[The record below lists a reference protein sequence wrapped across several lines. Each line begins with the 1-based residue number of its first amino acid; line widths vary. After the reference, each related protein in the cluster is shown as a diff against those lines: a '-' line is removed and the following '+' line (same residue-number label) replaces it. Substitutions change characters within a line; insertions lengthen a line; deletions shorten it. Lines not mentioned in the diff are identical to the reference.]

1 MTPESLDSI
10 DEEQTTSSEVNRD
23 ETNDSLVDASF
34 GDSQIAETQDIKEK
48 AELFDAMM
56 KGDHVTI
63 EWDGEDL
70 AEGAFAYRVNV
81 DRVVLPNAKS
91 VGESA
96 FLGCVHLYFVELP
109 AVEKIGQFAFAETG
123 SLKMVILGNKE
134 QVVSLGDDAFLQ
146 SCHANGEEDPYFNAS
161 GEKDCYIYV
170 PDNLVEAYKASDDWA
185 DFAEQIK
192 PFSEINY

>member
-56 KGDHVTI
+56 KGDRVAI

-70 AEGAFAYRVNV
+70 DEGAFAYRVNIEKAI
-81 DRVVLPNAKS
+81 LPHVKS
-91 VGESA
+91 VGECA
-96 FLGCVHLYFVELP
+96 FFQCSHLYLIDMPV
-109 AVEKIGQFAFAETG
+109 VEKIGRLAFAQAG
-123 SLKMVILGNKE
+123 SLTTLILGNKN
-134 QVVSLGDDAFLQ
+134 QVVSLDEDAFVMAL
-146 SCHANGEEDPYFNAS
+146 HVNGEQDAYFNPN
-161 GEKDCYIYV
+161 GDKDGFIYV
-170 PDNLVEAYKASDDWA
+170 PDSLVDAYKTSDDWA
-185 DFAEQIK
+185 DYADQIK
-192 PFSEINY
+192 PLSEINY